1 MIPVR
6 TCLAIFSAMLL
17 AASPLRAAPAR
28 EALVIGNGTY
38 TSLPPQPA
46 CLRSAHAVAMAL
58 RNAGFDV
65 VENEDATS
73 GGIDAAIGAFSK
85 KLAEAPDTAAVIYA
99 CAYAAVLNDRPFLLP
114 VSARITR
121 PADVLTQGVLAKS
134 LIDALVRGNAGAS
147 VFALD
152 VVPAPG
158 TPAALGLDALAQ
170 TALPDQLGLIAASQN
185 SPPEAPTPLAS
196 LLVASLKESVVQVG
210 SMLSAIQQQLGTNR
224 SVTLAAVHQPARPG
238 YLVGAAPAAPAAAAA
253 TPAVAPT
260 ASLPA
265 DEEMADSDR
274 RRVQA
279 SLAKLGY
286 YDGRVDGVFGPET
299 RAAIRRYQHEL
310 GADMTGRLTAAQ
322 ATRLAAGQ

>member
-85 KLAEAPDTAAVIYA
+85 KLAETPYTAAVIYA

-134 LIDALVRGNAGAS
+134 LIDALARGNAGAS

-158 TPAALGLDALAQ
+158 TPAALGLDSLAQ
-170 TALPDQLGLIAASQN
+170 AALPDQLGLIAVNQN
-185 SPPEAPTPLAS
+185 SPPEAPTPLAALACYESEGIRGAGWFDALCHSAATRDQQVSNSGCPASAGQARLSGRRGTANASRSRCGRRNARRGADS
-196 LLVASLKESVVQVG
+196 LVTGGRGNGRLR
-210 SMLSAIQQQLGTNR
+210 SA
-224 SVTLAAVHQPARPG
+224 PG
-238 YLVGAAPAAPAAAAA
+238 AGLVGKA
-253 TPAVAPT
+253 
-260 ASLPA
+260 
-265 DEEMADSDR
+265 
-274 RRVQA
+274 
-279 SLAKLGY
+279 
-286 YDGRVDGVFGPET
+286 
-299 RAAIRRYQHEL
+299 
-310 GADMTGRLTAAQ
+310 RL
-322 ATRLAAGQ
+322 L